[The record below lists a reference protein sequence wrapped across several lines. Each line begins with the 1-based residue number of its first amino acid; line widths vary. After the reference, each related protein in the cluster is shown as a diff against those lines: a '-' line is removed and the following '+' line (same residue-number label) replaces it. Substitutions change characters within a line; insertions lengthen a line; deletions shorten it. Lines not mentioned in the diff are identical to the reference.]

1 MTTATPTALQRVL
14 RMSLISQIAIGLVLG
29 VALALIAPGATKS
42 VALLGDLFIAALKA
56 VAPILVFVL
65 VAAAIANHKHGQPTH
80 IRPVLILY
88 LLGTFAAALVAVLA
102 SFAFPT
108 TLVLD
113 APAATGNP
121 PGGILIVLKNLLLS
135 AVSNPVRA
143 LMEANF
149 IGILA
154 WAIGLGIAL
163 RHAGDG
169 TRKVLNDLADAVSK
183 IVHVVI
189 RFAPLGIFGLVAAT
203 MGEAGMD
210 ALLGYGQLLLMIVG
224 CMVFVA
230 LVVNP
235 LFVFWKLRTNPYP
248 LVFTCLRESGVT
260 AFFTRSSAANIPI
273 NLELCRRLGLHEDT
287 YAISIPLGATINMA
301 GAAITISV
309 MTLAAAHTLNIP
321 VDFPTALLLCI
332 VSSLAAAG
340 VSGVAGGSLLLIPMA
355 TALFGIDADVAMQVV
370 AIGFVISVVQDSAET
385 ALNSSTD
392 VLFTAAACAA
402 ESGEPLNLDRA

>member
-1 MTTATPTALQRVL
+1 MTTATPTAFQRL
-14 RMSLISQIAIGLVLG
+14 MRMSLISQIAIGLVLG
-29 VALALIAPGATKS
+29 VALALIAPGATQS

-65 VAAAIANHKHGQPTH
+65 VAAAIANHRHGQPTH

-113 APAATGNP
+113 APAATGTP

-135 AVSNPVRA
+135 AVSNPVKA

-163 RHAGDG
+163 RHAGEG
-169 TRKVLNDLADAVSK
+169 TRKVLNDLAGAVSQ

-203 MGEAGMD
+203 LGEAGLD

-224 CMVFVA
+224 CMLFVA

-248 LVFTCLRESGVT
+248 LVFACLRESGVT

-309 MTLAAAHTLNIP
+309 MTLAAAHTLGIP

-355 TALFGIDADVAMQVV
+355 TALFGIEADVAMQVV

-392 VLFTAAACAA
+392 VLFTAAASAA
-402 ESGEPLNLDRA
+402 ATGEALNLDRA